1 MEREAWLT
9 PVVVCGGSA
18 CRGRRE
24 KEWERLCERLDD
36 AGLCAE
42 RAKCLGIC
50 EGPVA
55 VVTIGD
61 RQEVV
66 GSLRSGKRQRRLI
79 DAVLRQKRSRL
90 PSVITG
96 KKRTKALARAVKS
109 LVGAR

>member
-1 MEREAWLT
+1 MEREEWLT

-24 KEWERLCERLDD
+24 QDWERLRDRLDD

-42 RAKCLGIC
+42 RTKCLGIC

-55 VVTIGD
+55 IVTIEG

-66 GSLRSGKRQRRLI
+66 AGLRSGKRQRRLI

-96 KKRTKALARAVKS
+96 KKKS
-109 LVGAR
+109 R